1 MEGLED
7 LQLVGRTQL
16 GDHGIGEGDFVMC
29 VTEGGETSSVIGTIL
44 AARELYF
51 REEEAKKKLFF
62 VFNNPPE
69 VLQPLNRSNRVLEE
83 EGIAKVPLWTGPQA
97 VSGSTR

>member
-1 MEGLED
+1 
-7 LQLVGRTQL
+7 
-16 GDHGIGEGDFVMC
+16 MC

-62 VFNNPPE
+62 VFNNPP
-69 VLQPLNRSNRVLEE
+69 VFYPRHH
-83 EGIAKVPLWTGPQA
+83 A
-97 VSGSTR
+97 